1 MDEAEELEDHPGHV
15 VELHKPS
22 ISIAERVIDST
33 GVQIIVAVII
43 AANAVVIGLETDD
56 PHNPVYEPLQNAFL
70 CIFTVELL
78 SKMVIKRLR
87 FLTDMKDIGWNLFD
101 LMVVSFG
108 LFDAYMT
115 YVLQK
120 EKGLGFFATL
130 MRIFRLLRI
139 LRIFRLF
146 RMIKQLYMLASGFVE
161 ALQAAFWVSVL
172 CGVGLYT
179 CAIVFTRFIGR
190 KELESD
196 DPDREIVAKFGNV
209 PTSMFTLFQIMAHP
223 NLALY
228 APVWDRHGEIFKI
241 VFIAFVIVGSWAMLS
256 LLTGVISENMLQK
269 SQARKEE
276 MNLELERKRRQF
288 LERVG
293 ALFKKIDVNGDGD
306 MSREEFDQALPA
318 IMKLM
323 EEEEVNVSMTD
334 LVGVF
339 ETIDFDGSGSIDMDE
354 FLNGMVYLSADLR
367 AIHVVQVQYMVMK
380 DHVKILHR
388 LQGISEKYNEQI
400 RSLKRLVDEL

>member
-1 MDEAEELEDHPGHV
+1 MMEWMLA
-15 VELHKPS
+15 
-22 ISIAERVIDST
+22 
-33 GVQIIVAVII
+33 
-43 AANAVVIGLETDD
+43 
-56 PHNPVYEPLQNAFL
+56 
-70 CIFTVELL
+70 IFTAELL
-78 SKMVIKRLR
+78 VRMAIKRSR
-87 FLTDMKDIGWNLFD
+87 FFTDTRDIGWNMFD
-101 LMVVSFG
+101 LVVVCCG
-108 LFDAYMT
+108 LGDAYAN
-115 YVLQK
+115 YVTNGK
-120 EKGLGFFATL
+120 GGLGFFATL

-190 KELESD
+190 AEMEED
-196 DPDREIVAKFGNV
+196 HPDKFAVTKFGSV
-209 PTSMFTLFQIMAHP
+209 GTSMLTLFELMAHP
-223 NLALY
+223 NLAIY
-228 APVWDRHGEIFKI
+228 SPVWEQQGEGFKL
-241 VFIAFVIVGSWAMLS
+241 VFIAFTIVGSWAMLS
-256 LLTGVISENMLQK
+256 LLTGVIAENMLQK

-276 MNLELERKRRQF
+276 MSLEQEKKRRQF

-318 IMKLM
+318 IIKLM
-323 EEEEVNVSMTD
+323 EEEEVAVSTAD
-334 LVGVF
+334 LISVF

-380 DHVKILHR
+380 DHVRILHR
-388 LQGISEKYNEQI
+388 LQAISEKYDEQI
-400 RSLKRLVDEL
+400 LSLKRQIDDL